1 MVADD
6 KKMRLTNV
14 AYVETLLQL
23 VQSVSVLIHDQLGS
37 VPPGTNRQEKV
48 SGLVELVTLIVY
60 RLCWE

>member
-37 VPPGTNRQEKV
+37 VPPGTDRQEKV
-48 SGLVELVTLIVY
+48 Y
-60 RLCWE
+60 